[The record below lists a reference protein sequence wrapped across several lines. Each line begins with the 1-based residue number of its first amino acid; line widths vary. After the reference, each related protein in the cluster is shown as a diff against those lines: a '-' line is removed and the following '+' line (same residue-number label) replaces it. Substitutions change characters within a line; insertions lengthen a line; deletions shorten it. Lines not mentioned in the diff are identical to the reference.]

1 MILTQ
6 KIYYSLNKVL
16 NLLSILNVLK
26 IAEINYNSLLYQ
38 VLDSAIVT
46 LCLEL

>member
-6 KIYYSLNKVL
+6 KICHLLKKVL

-26 IAEINYNSLLYQ
+26 IAGINYNSLLYQ
-38 VLDSAIVT
+38 VLDATIVT